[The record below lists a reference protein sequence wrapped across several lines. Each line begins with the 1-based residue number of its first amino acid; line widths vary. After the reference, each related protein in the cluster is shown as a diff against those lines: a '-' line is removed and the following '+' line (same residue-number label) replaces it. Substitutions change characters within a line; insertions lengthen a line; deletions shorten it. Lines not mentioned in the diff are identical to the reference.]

1 MPTKSRVRP
10 RPPATTKPPRAFLAE
25 GLPKLERRWFELDR
39 TLVVDQLLALRTT
52 LTNGATQMDMV
63 AAERMFEEP
72 LTKAILCEAK
82 ALQQL
87 ARKLGKL
94 ADRVAFAPGYPK
106 IRR

>member
-1 MPTKSRVRP
+1 
-10 RPPATTKPPRAFLAE
+10 
-25 GLPKLERRWFELDR
+25 
-39 TLVVDQLLALRTT
+39 
-52 LTNGATQMDMV
+52 MDMV